1 MNNSITLKRV
11 SKYSISKNHEL
22 FYFCE
27 EETFCAKNLKNLANY
42 YLRQCFSLHSRDIS
56 TLSDEQRELIA
67 DVNKAIANFNEKSK
81 VLFYEKKPVKIKKA
95 EAKLQEFIESLNKNS
110 NKNSKKY
117 NEELEK
123 LQKSVES
130 AKKSE
135 YKPQAYIDEN
145 NGLLSYDFLNYFF
158 CHHYK
163 PKDKKYTNPYKD
175 MVPQTSQQ
183 VLRNLF
189 KDWKSYFK
197 SIKAYNKDKSS
208 FTGRPKLPKYKS
220 KDSRIKTSFTNQG
233 CGVKNCK
240 VRGNIVTFPKTD
252 LVLRIGIDITNLTLK
267 EVRIVP
273 NGSIYTIELVWDK
286 IIQINKKLNEKAYI
300 GIDLGLKNL
309 ATIVNN
315 IGLQP
320 IIING
325 KPLVAINQYYNKK
338 KAKLQKLMPF
348 SVVARYNKLKGILEN
363 KKIQRRC
370 SKKIDKLTRKRNN
383 KIEDYM
389 HKVSKKIIN
398 YCIDNNI
405 GNIVIGKNEQWKTN
419 INLGRKNN
427 QNFTGIPFNR
437 LINIIKYKA
446 EVFGIK
452 VLVTEESYTS
462 KSSFLDLDTLPKFSD
477 KPSVKPIF
485 SGSRIT
491 RGLYKT
497 KNIVINADVNG
508 AYNILRKVDSNLF
521 SKEDISKLQ
530 YIPKILNI
538 S

>member
-11 SKYSISKNHEL
+11 SKYSISKKHEL
-22 FYFCE
+22 FYFCDK
-27 EETFCAKNLKNLANY
+27 ETFCAKNLKNLANY
-42 YLRQCFSLHSRDIS
+42 YLRQCFSLHSKDIS
-56 TLSDEQRELIA
+56 TLNAEQKELII
-67 DVNKAIANFNEKSK
+67 DVNKAITNFNEKSK
-81 VLFYEKKPVKIKKA
+81 ALFYEKKPAKISKA
-95 EAKLQEFIESLNKNS
+95 EAKLQEFIESS
-110 NKNSKKY
+110 NKNSKTY
-117 NEELEK
+117 IEDLEK
-123 LQKSVES
+123 LQKSVKS

-135 YKPQAYIDEN
+135 YKPQAYIDKN

-158 CHHYK
+158 GSYYK

-175 MVPQTSQQ
+175 MATQTAQQ

-197 SIKAYNKDKSS
+197 SIKAYNKNKSG

-220 KDSRIKTSFTNQG
+220 KDGRIKTSFTNQS
-233 CGVKNCK
+233 CK
-240 VRGNIVTFPKTD
+240 IRGDVIIFPKTD
-252 LVLRIGIDITNLTLK
+252 LVLKIGIDTTNLILK

-286 IIQINKKLNEKAYI
+286 IIQKSKKLNEKAYI

-309 ATIVNN
+309 ATIVSN

-325 KPLVAINQYYNKK
+325 KPLVATNQYYNKK

-348 SVVARYNKLKGILEN
+348 SVVARYNKSKGILEN
-363 KKIQRRC
+363 KKIQLYY

-389 HKVSKKIIN
+389 HKASKKIIN

-405 GNIVIGKNEQWKTN
+405 GNIVIGKNKQWKTN
-419 INLGRKNN
+419 INLGSKNN
-427 QNFTGIPFNR
+427 QKFTGIPFNR
-437 LINIIKYKA
+437 LIDMIQYKA
-446 EVFGIK
+446 EFFGIK
-452 VLVTEESYTS
+452 VLVAEESYTS
-462 KSSFLDLDTLPKFSD
+462 KSSFLDLDVLPKFLD
-477 KPSVKPIF
+477 EFSVKPIF
-485 SGSRIT
+485 SGLRIT

-508 AYNILRKVDSNLF
+508 AYNILRKVDLNLF

-530 YIPKILNI
+530 YIPRILNI
-538 S
+538 A

>member
-1 MNNSITLKRV
+1 MNDSITLKRV
-11 SKYSISKNHEL
+11 SKYNISKNHEL
-22 FYFCE
+22 FYFCDE
-27 EETFCAKNLKNLANY
+27 KTFYAKNLKNLANY

-56 TLSDEQRELIA
+56 TLSDEQKELIA
-67 DVNKAIANFNEKSK
+67 DVNKAITNFNEKSK
-81 VLFYEKKPVKIKKA
+81 ALFYEKKPAKISKA
-95 EAKLQEFIESLNKNS
+95 EAKLQEFIESS
-110 NKNSKKY
+110 NKNSKTY
-117 NEELEK
+117 IEELEK

-158 CHHYK
+158 SSHYK
-163 PKDKKYTNPYKD
+163 PKDKKYTNPYRD
-175 MVPQTSQQ
+175 LDSQTSQQ

-197 SIKAYNKDKSS
+197 SIKAYNKDKSG

-220 KDSRIKTSFTNQG
+220 KDGRIKTSFTNQR
-233 CGVKNCK
+233 CRIK
-240 VRGNIVTFPKTD
+240 GNVVTFPKTD
-252 LVLRIGIDITNLTLK
+252 LVLKIGIDTTNLILK

-286 IIQINKKLNEKAYI
+286 IIQKSKKLNEKAYI

-348 SVVARYNKLKGILEN
+348 SVVARYNKSKGILEN
-363 KKIQRRC
+363 KKIQLC
-370 SKKIDKLTRKRNN
+370 YSKKIDKLTRKRNN

-389 HKVSKKIIN
+389 HKTSKKIIN

-405 GNIVIGKNEQWKTN
+405 GNIVIGKNKQWKTN
-419 INLGRKNN
+419 INLGRRNN

-437 LINIIKYKA
+437 LINMIQYKA
-446 EVFGIK
+446 EFFGIK
-452 VLVTEESYTS
+452 VLVIEESYTS

-477 KPSVKPIF
+477 NSSVKPIF

-508 AYNILRKVDSNLF
+508 AYNILRKVDFNLF
-521 SKEDISKLQ
+521 SKEDIPKVK
-530 YIPKILNI
+530 YIPRILNI
-538 S
+538 A

>member
-1 MNNSITLKRV
+1 MNDSITLKRV

-42 YLRQCFSLHSRDIS
+42 YLRQCFSLHSKDIS

-67 DVNKAIANFNEKSK
+67 DVNKAITNFNEKSK
-81 VLFYEKKPVKIKKA
+81 ALFYEKKPTKISKA
-95 EAKLQEFIESLNKNS
+95 EAKLQEFIESS
-110 NKNSKKY
+110 NKNSKTY
-117 NEELEK
+117 TEDLEK
-123 LQKSVES
+123 FQKSVES
-130 AKKSE
+130 VKKSE

-158 CHHYK
+158 SHHYK
-163 PKDKKYTNPYKD
+163 PRDKKYTNPYRD
-175 MVPQTSQQ
+175 LSPQTSQQ

-189 KDWKSYFK
+189 EDWKSYFK
-197 SIKAYNKDKSS
+197 SIKAYNKDKSG

-220 KDSRIKTSFTNQG
+220 KDGRIKTSFTNQR
-233 CGVKNCK
+233 CRVKSCK
-240 VRGNIVTFPKTD
+240 IRGDVVTFPRTD
-252 LVLRIGIDITNLTLK
+252 LVLRIGIDTTNLTLK

-286 IIQINKKLNEKAYI
+286 VIQISKKLNEKAYI

-338 KAKLQKLMPF
+338 KAKLQKFMPF
-348 SVVARYNKLKGILEN
+348 SVVTRYNKSKGILEN
-363 KKIQRRC
+363 KKIQLC
-370 SKKIDKLTRKRNN
+370 YSKKIDKLTRKRNN

-405 GNIVIGKNEQWKTN
+405 GNIVIGKNKQWKTN

-437 LINIIKYKA
+437 LINMIKYKA

-462 KSSFLDLDTLPKFSD
+462 KSSFLDLDILPKFSD
-477 KPSVKPIF
+477 ESSIKYTF

-508 AYNILRKVDSNLF
+508 AYNILRKVDFNLF

-538 S
+538 L

>member
-1 MNNSITLKRV
+1 MNDSITLKRV

-22 FYFCE
+22 FYFCDE
-27 EETFCAKNLKNLANY
+27 NTFYAKNLKNLANY

-56 TLSDEQRELIA
+56 TFSEEQKELIA
-67 DVNKAIANFNEKSK
+67 DVNKAITNFNEKSK
-81 VLFYEKKPVKIKKA
+81 VLFYEKKPAKISKA
-95 EAKLQEFIESLNKNS
+95 EAKLQEFIKSS

-135 YKPQAYIDEN
+135 YKSQAYIDKN

-220 KDSRIKTSFTNQG
+220 KDGRIKTSFTNQG
-233 CGVKNCK
+233 CGVK
-240 VRGNIVTFPKTD
+240 GNVVTFPKTD
-252 LVLRIGIDITNLTLK
+252 LVLKIGIDTTNLTLK

-286 IIQINKKLNEKAYI
+286 VIQKNKKLNEKAYI

-338 KAKLQKLMPF
+338 KAKLQKLIPF
-348 SVVARYNKLKGILEN
+348 SVVTRYNKSKGILEN
-363 KKIQRRC
+363 KKIQLC
-370 SKKIDKLTRKRNN
+370 YSKKMDKLTRKRNN
-383 KIEDYM
+383 KVEDYM

-419 INLGRKNN
+419 INLGRRNN

-437 LINIIKYKA
+437 LIDMVQYKA
-446 EVFGIK
+446 EAFGIK
-452 VLVTEESYTS
+452 VLITEESYTS

-477 KPSVKPIF
+477 KSSVKPIF

-508 AYNILRKVDSNLF
+508 AYNILRKVDFNLF
-521 SKEDISKLQ
+521 SKEDIPKVK

>member
-1 MNNSITLKRV
+1 MNDNIILKRV
-11 SKYSISKNHEL
+11 SKYSISKEHEL

-27 EETFCAKNLKNLANY
+27 EETFYAKNLKNLANY

-56 TLSDEQRELIA
+56 TLSEEQKELIA
-67 DVNKAIANFNEKSK
+67 DVNKAITNFNEKSK
-81 VLFYEKKPVKIKKA
+81 VNFYEKKPAKISKA
-95 EAKLQEFIESLNKNS
+95 EAKLQEFIKSS

-123 LQKSVES
+123 LQKSVEF

-135 YKPQAYIDEN
+135 YKPQAYIDNN
-145 NGLLSYDFLNYFF
+145 NGLLSCNFLNYFF

-163 PKDKKYTNPYKD
+163 PKDKKYTNPYRD
-175 MVPQTSQQ
+175 LDSQTSQQ
-183 VLRNLF
+183 VLKNLF

-197 SIKAYNKDKSS
+197 SIKAYNKDKSG

-220 KDSRIKTSFTNQG
+220 KDGRIKTSFTNQR
-233 CGVKNCK
+233 CRVKGD
-240 VRGNIVTFPKTD
+240 VVTFPRTD
-252 LVLRIGIDITNLTLK
+252 FVLKIGIDTTNLTLK

-286 IIQINKKLNEKAYI
+286 VIQINKKLNEKAYI

-325 KPLVAINQYYNKK
+325 KPLVVINQYYNKK

-348 SVVARYNKLKGILEN
+348 SVIARYNKSKGILEN
-363 KKIQRRC
+363 KKIQLCC

-389 HKVSKKIIN
+389 HKASKKIIN

-405 GNIVIGKNEQWKTN
+405 GNIVIGKNKQWKTN
-419 INLGRKNN
+419 INLGCRNN

-437 LINIIKYKA
+437 LINMIQYKA
-446 EVFGIK
+446 EFFGIK

-462 KSSFLDLDTLPKFSD
+462 KSSFLDLDILPKFSD
-477 KPSVKPIF
+477 ESSVKYTF

-508 AYNILRKVDSNLF
+508 AYNILRKVDFNLF
-521 SKEDISKLQ
+521 SKEDIPKVK

>member
-1 MNNSITLKRV
+1 MNDNIILKRV

-27 EETFCAKNLKNLANY
+27 EETFYAKNLKNLANY
-42 YLRQCFSLHSRDIS
+42 YLRQCFTLYSKDIS
-56 TLSDEQRELIA
+56 TLSNEQKELIA
-67 DVNKAIANFNEKSK
+67 DVNKAITNFNEKSK
-81 VLFYEKKPVKIKKA
+81 ALFYEKKPTKISKA
-95 EAKLQEFIESLNKNS
+95 ETKLQEFIKSS
-110 NKNSKKY
+110 NKNSKTY
-117 NEELEK
+117 IEELEK
-123 LQKSVES
+123 LQKSIES

-158 CHHYK
+158 SHHYK
-163 PKDKKYTNPYKD
+163 PKDKKYTNPYRD
-175 MVPQTSQQ
+175 LDPQTSQQ

-197 SIKAYNKDKSS
+197 SIKAYNKDKSN

-220 KDSRIKTSFTNQG
+220 KDGRIKTSFTNQR
-233 CGVKNCK
+233 CRVKGD
-240 VRGNIVTFPKTD
+240 VVTFPRTD
-252 LVLRIGIDITNLTLK
+252 LVLKIGIDTTNFVLK

-286 IIQINKKLNEKAYI
+286 VTQISKKLHEKAHI
-300 GIDLGLKNL
+300 GIDLGLKIL

-348 SVVARYNKLKGILEN
+348 SVIARYNKSKGILEN
-363 KKIQRRC
+363 KKIQLC
-370 SKKIDKLTRKRNN
+370 YSKKIDSLTRKRNN

-389 HKVSKKIIN
+389 HKASKKILN
-398 YCIDNNI
+398 YCIDTNI

-419 INLGRKNN
+419 INLGHRNN

-437 LINIIKYKA
+437 LINMIQYKA
-446 EVFGIK
+446 EFFGIK
-452 VLVTEESYTS
+452 VLITEESYTS

-477 KPSVKPIF
+477 KSSTKPTF

-508 AYNILRKVDSNLF
+508 AYNILRKIDFNLF
-521 SKEDISKLQ
+521 SKEDISKVK

>member
-27 EETFCAKNLKNLANY
+27 EETFYAKNLKNLANY

-56 TLSDEQRELIA
+56 TLSDEQKELIA
-67 DVNKAIANFNEKSK
+67 DVNKAITNFNEKSK
-81 VLFYEKKPVKIKKA
+81 VNFYEKKPIKISKA
-95 EAKLQEFIESLNKNS
+95 EAKLQEFIKSSNKNS
-110 NKNSKKY
+110 NKNSKTY
-117 NEELEK
+117 NEDLEK

-158 CHHYK
+158 SHHYK
-163 PKDKKYTNPYKD
+163 PKDKKYTNPYRD
-175 MVPQTSQQ
+175 MAIKTSQQ

-197 SIKAYNKDKSS
+197 SIKAYNKDKSN

-220 KDSRIKTSFTNQG
+220 KDGRIKTSFTNQS
-233 CGVKNCK
+233 CIVKGD
-240 VRGNIVTFPKTD
+240 VITFPRTD
-252 LVLRIGIDITNLTLK
+252 LVLRIGIDTTNLTLK

-273 NGSIYTIELVWDK
+273 NGSVYTIELVWDK
-286 IIQINKKLNEKAYI
+286 VIQISKKLNEKAYI

-348 SVVARYNKLKGILEN
+348 SVVARYNKSKGILEN
-363 KKIQRRC
+363 KKIQLHY

-383 KIEDYM
+383 KVEDYM

-508 AYNILRKVDSNLF
+508 AYNILRKVDFNLF
-521 SKEDISKLQ
+521 SKEDIPKVK

>member
-1 MNNSITLKRV
+1 MNDSITLKRV
-11 SKYSISKNHEL
+11 SKYNISKNHEL

-27 EETFCAKNLKNLANY
+27 EETFYAKNLKNLANY

-56 TLSDEQRELIA
+56 TLSDEQKELIS
-67 DVNKAIANFNEKSK
+67 DVNKAITNFNEKSK
-81 VLFYEKKPVKIKKA
+81 ALFYEKKPARINKA
-95 EAKLQEFIESLNKNS
+95 EAKLQEFIKSS

-135 YKPQAYIDEN
+135 YKPQAYIDKN

-163 PKDKKYTNPYKD
+163 PKDKKYTNPYRD
-175 MVPQTSQQ
+175 MFIQTSQQ
-183 VLRNLF
+183 VLKNLF
-189 KDWKSYFK
+189 NDWKSYFK
-197 SIKAYNKDKSS
+197 SIKTYNKDKSG

-220 KDSRIKTSFTNQG
+220 KDGRIKTSFTNQ
-233 CGVKNCK
+233 CCKVKSCK
-240 VRGNIVTFPKTD
+240 VRGNIVTFPRTD

-286 IIQINKKLNEKAYI
+286 VIQISEKLNDKAYI

-348 SVVARYNKLKGILEN
+348 SVVARYNKSKGILEN
-363 KKIQRRC
+363 KKIQLHY
-370 SKKIDKLTRKRNN
+370 SKKMDKLTRKRNN
-383 KIEDYM
+383 KVEDYM

-419 INLGRKNN
+419 INLGRRNN

-437 LINIIKYKA
+437 LIDMIQYKA
-446 EVFGIK
+446 EFFGIK
-452 VLVTEESYTS
+452 VLITEESYTS
-462 KSSFLDLDTLPKFSD
+462 KSSFLDLDILPKFSD
-477 KPSVKPIF
+477 ESSTKYTF

-508 AYNILRKVDSNLF
+508 AYNILRKVDLNLF
-521 SKEDISKLQ
+521 SKEDISKVQ

>member
-1 MNNSITLKRV
+1 MNDSIILKRV
-11 SKYSISKNHEL
+11 SKYNISKNHEL

-27 EETFCAKNLKNLANY
+27 EETFYAKNLKNLANY

-56 TLSDEQRELIA
+56 TLSDEQKELIA
-67 DVNKAIANFNEKSK
+67 DVNKAITNFNEKSK
-81 VLFYEKKPVKIKKA
+81 ALFYEKKPAKISKA
-95 EAKLQEFIESLNKNS
+95 EAKLQEFIESS
-110 NKNSKKY
+110 NKNSKTY
-117 NEELEK
+117 IEELEK
-123 LQKSVES
+123 LQKSLES

-135 YKPQAYIDEN
+135 YKPQAYIDKN

-158 CHHYK
+158 SHHYK
-163 PKDKKYTNPYKD
+163 SKDKKYTNPYKD
-175 MVPQTSQQ
+175 MSIQTSQQ

-197 SIKAYNKDKSS
+197 SIKAYNKDKSG

-220 KDSRIKTSFTNQG
+220 KDGRIKTSFTNQR
-233 CGVKNCK
+233 CRVK
-240 VRGNIVTFPKTD
+240 GNVVTFPRTD
-252 LVLRIGIDITNLTLK
+252 LVLKIGIDTTNLTLK

-286 IIQINKKLNEKAYI
+286 VIQISKKLNEKAYI

-348 SVVARYNKLKGILEN
+348 SVVARYNKSKGVLEN
-363 KKIQRRC
+363 KKIQLHY
-370 SKKIDKLTRKRNN
+370 SKKMDKLTRKRNN

-389 HKVSKKIIN
+389 HKASKKIIN

-419 INLGRKNN
+419 INLGRRNN

-437 LINIIKYKA
+437 LINMIQYKA
-446 EVFGIK
+446 EFFGIK
-452 VLVTEESYTS
+452 VLIIEESYTS
-462 KSSFLDLDTLPKFSD
+462 KSSFLDLDILPKFSD
-477 KPSVKPIF
+477 KSSTKYTF

-508 AYNILRKVDSNLF
+508 AYNILRKVDFNLF
-521 SKEDISKLQ
+521 FKEDIPKVK